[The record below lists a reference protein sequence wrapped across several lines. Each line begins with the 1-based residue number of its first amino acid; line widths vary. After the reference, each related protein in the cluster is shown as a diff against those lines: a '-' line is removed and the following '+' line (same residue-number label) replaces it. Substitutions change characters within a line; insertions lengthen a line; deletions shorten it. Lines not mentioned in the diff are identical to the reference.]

1 MCRRRWPS
9 RWLILFAAI
18 FSVGGAPIDLPA
30 ALVGRKGAPAGKFER
45 PGGSDRVAFL
55 CPDPAQPTVER
66 DHCSMHVLG
75 GRFWIVGRIRLDAR
89 RELVARLAH
98 RIEEAAESL
107 PDGLLC
113 LHAYAAWGDRF
124 VEALAG
130 DFSFALWDAERGC
143 LLAVRDQMGVRTLF
157 HATAGGFWFISD
169 SLDWLARRRPV
180 ARTLD
185 DYWIADF
192 LTLGHCREFERT
204 VYRDIRRLAPGRLLR
219 VSDQG
224 VSLGPYW
231 NLNIAEPVF
240 FKDPETYGERFRE
253 LLARAIEDRL
263 PAGDVGISMSGGL
276 DSTTLAAS
284 AAGVVAGASRVV
296 AECEI
301 REDFAELEEDR
312 FASIAARYLGV
323 DLHVRSISSLV
334 YDPHWRSRAIRSDEP
349 TELIVRAHWIG
360 RTGRERAGR
369 AKVWFYGEGPDN
381 ALRLDRDAYFG
392 WLYRHREWRK
402 LGAAFLQY
410 ARAKGV
416 GGWLGTARRHIG
428 RQEQTPV
435 RNQMEP
441 WLSEDFSHRLKLRE
455 RARTLGEGGAPH
467 PWHPAAIAS
476 FTSPTWQAMFDGFNF
491 EESLAPI
498 VWRHPYLDLRVLEFM
513 LSVPPV
519 PWGWNKQLLRRAME
533 GQLPAEILAR
543 PKGAPGL
550 ATAPLPGG
558 NEMPQLEATDLL
570 ATYVNIGKLPAKDAS
585 RADIEM
591 ALSAHAL
598 DYWLA
603 ATRS

>member
-1 MCRRRWPS
+1 MCRRRRPS
-9 RWLILFAAI
+9 RGLILFAAI

-30 ALVGRKGAPAGKFER
+30 ASAGREGTPAGKFER
-45 PGGSDRVAFL
+45 PGGSDRVAFIL
-55 CPDPAQPTVER
+55 PDSAQPAFEHDR
-66 DHCSMHVLG
+66 CSMHALG

-89 RELVARLAH
+89 RELIARLGL
-98 RIEEAAESL
+98 RSDAAQEPF

-113 LHAYAAWGDRF
+113 LHAYAAWGERF
-124 VEALAG
+124 VENLAG
-130 DFSFALWDAERGC
+130 DFSFVLWDAERGI
-143 LLAVRDQMGVRTLF
+143 LLAVRDQLGVRTLF

-169 SLDWLARRRPV
+169 SLDWLARQRPV

-192 LTLGHCREFERT
+192 LTLGYCREFERT
-204 VYRDIRRLAPGRLLR
+204 VYRDIRRLAPGHLLR
-219 VSDQG
+219 LSEQG
-224 VSLGPYW
+224 VRLGPYW
-231 NLNIAEPVF
+231 HLNIAEPVF
-240 FKDPETYGERFRE
+240 FKDPGTYGERFRE
-253 LLARAIEDRL
+253 LLARAIDDRL

-284 AAGVVAGASRVV
+284 AVGVVADGRRVV

-301 REDFAELEEDR
+301 REDFAYLEEDR
-312 FASIAARYLGV
+312 FASLAAQYLGV
-323 DLHVRSISSLV
+323 DLQVSPISSLL
-334 YDPHWRSRAIRSDEP
+334 YDTHWRSRGIRSDEP
-349 TELIVRAHWIG
+349 TELIVRAHWIARMG
-360 RTGRERAGR
+360 SERAQR

-381 ALRLDRDAYFG
+381 ALRLDRDAYFD
-392 WLYRHREWRK
+392 WLYQHRAWRK

-410 ARAKGV
+410 ARTKGV
-416 GGWLGTARRHIG
+416 GGWLGTARRHFG

-435 RNQMEP
+435 VELAEP
-441 WLSEDFSHRLKLRE
+441 WLSEDLSDRLKLQE
-455 RARTLGEGGAPH
+455 RARTLGEGGSSH

-519 PWGWNKQLLRRAME
+519 PWGWDKQLLRRAMK
-533 GQLPAEILAR
+533 GRLPAEILAR
-543 PKGAPGL
+543 PKGAPGP

-558 NEMPQLEATDLL
+558 NELPQLKAADLL
-570 ATYVNIGKLPAKDAS
+570 AAYVDVGKLPAQNTS
-585 RADIEM
+585 RVAVET

-598 DYWLA
+598 DYWLSG
-603 ATRS
+603 TRS